1 MYQYLTPVLHL
12 KSMYFSTLC
21 FDRTP
26 LFCTGILYLLG
37 KHHMHDEIDPSFHY
51 GTDQVSAGINW
62 IRDFFLFVYHFQ
74 MGPLQNLEFRH
85 KMFNLVKFQSTSSI
99 IYVQS
104 YKHVKAILFNNQ

>member
-1 MYQYLTPVLHL
+1 MYQYLTPVLHM

-21 FDRTP
+21 SDRTP

-51 GTDQVSAGINW
+51 GTDQVRAGINW

-74 MGPLQNLEFRH
+74 TGTNAEFGIQTQD
-85 KMFNLVKFQSTSSI
+85 LVKFQSTSSI